1 MADEKI
7 KILYIDDEPNNLI
20 GFKAAFR
27 HDYNVLI
34 ANSADEGMEVV
45 EKNADIKI
53 IFSDQRMPGKTGVDF
68 FKEVSLK
75 HPLPVRMLL
84 TGYTDLESVITAIN
98 SGHIYRYLTK
108 PWNENEIRGAIEEGY
123 QYYMTSSMLSAKN
136 EELQKANE
144 ELDKFAYSVTHDIRG
159 PIVSLMGAL
168 EIMKGA
174 DDVNEMRSVAEMM
187 QVSVE
192 KVNDF
197 IENIH
202 AYYNLKRGDLNIEEI
217 DFNTLLNEVVPIHKV
232 NATLNKVQIDTE
244 VNQTEIFR
252 NDKIVLQLVINNLLL
267 NGIKYQRK
275 EEPNKFVRIT
285 VKVEK
290 GIAEIAIKDNGIGID
305 QQHLDDIFKM
315 FFRATKES
323 TGAGFG
329 LYNVKDALN
338 KIGGQVSVNSTVGAG
353 SEFVVTI
360 PTK

>member
-1 MADEKI
+1 M
-7 KILYIDDEPNNLI
+7 
-20 GFKAAFR
+20 
-27 HDYNVLI
+27 
-34 ANSADEGMEVV
+34 
-45 EKNADIKI
+45 
-53 IFSDQRMPGKTGVDF
+53 
-68 FKEVSLK
+68 
-75 HPLPVRMLL
+75 
-84 TGYTDLESVITAIN
+84 
-98 SGHIYRYLTK
+98 
-108 PWNENEIRGAIEEGY
+108 
-123 QYYMTSSMLSAKN
+123 
-136 EELQKANE
+136 
-144 ELDKFAYSVTHDIRG
+144 
-159 PIVSLMGAL
+159 
-168 EIMKGA
+168 
-174 DDVNEMRSVAEMM
+174 
-187 QVSVE
+187 
-192 KVNDF
+192 
-197 IENIH
+197 
-202 AYYNLKRGDLNIEEI
+202 
-217 DFNTLLNEVVPIHKV
+217 LNEVVPIHKV